1 MARWKS
7 LEGQNRERQEVI
19 TNPGS
24 FAFDGPAIAALK
36 ARVTEGLHLAQAQGN
51 AHTAYTKHSRPQHA

>member
-7 LEGQNRERQEVI
+7 LEGQNRERQEVL

-36 ARVTEGLHLAQAQGN
+36 ARVTEGLHLAQAQGSN
-51 AHTAYTKHSRPQHA
+51 THLYTQRPQQA